1 MREELVCQEN
11 FGPTYGGQSGDHPE
25 TKRYAGSR
33 TDSIL
38 CTVEM
43 ILVTEDVWGDFCI
56 TIQITPSNRL
66 MFIDIMKIGG
76 IPVPVEIALDVMI
89 MH

>member
-25 TKRYAGSR
+25 TKRYADSR

-43 ILVTEDVWGDFCI
+43 ILVTEDVWGDF
-56 TIQITPSNRL
+56 
-66 MFIDIMKIGG
+66 
-76 IPVPVEIALDVMI
+76 
-89 MH
+89 